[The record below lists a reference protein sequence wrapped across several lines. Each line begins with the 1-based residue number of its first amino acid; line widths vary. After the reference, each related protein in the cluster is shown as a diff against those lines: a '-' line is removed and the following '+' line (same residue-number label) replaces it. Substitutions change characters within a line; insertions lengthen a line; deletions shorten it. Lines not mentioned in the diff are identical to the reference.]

1 MRDYKIICPYCFKE
15 FDHTKVHFRSEK
27 VNKGECEAIP
37 DEYDDLD
44 DFKARYRGNDK
55 ETILQKCRDWS
66 FFQETDDPKYEKFW
80 NDPNNGFGG
89 TTEYN
94 QADEK
99 LGVLAYRRKIIN
111 PENAEHQRY
120 LKKQEDGGYLIYD
133 ADGFAITIE
142 EGMWEEGYESTSRRV
157 CPHCHNPL
165 PGQYGKYPVKFITI
179 IGITG
184 AGKTVYLSQ
193 LIKHLGNYAPKVGL
207 SAQKSNAAA
216 AVFLKNNIVAEG
228 VSLPGSTPPER
239 LLQPLFYD
247 LVRITSR
254 GKETQTFVLY
264 DVAGENCVN
273 KDLMHRF
280 GRFIE
285 NAHGIFL
292 IIDPAQFEAVQEIQ
306 QEQKEAADP
315 TDVLNEIHYLIS
327 NGTADKQCDIPVAVC
342 ISKSDTEIQDVLDP
356 ELCSKLMEEVEG
368 IKDRT
373 GHGMNIFNATQ
384 YNPIAEGLWNFMM
397 NNEAGLEQ
405 MLYNNYSAYNYFAFT
420 ALGCDVEDGKPV
432 GPILPKRIE
441 EPLFWMFNQFGY
453 IGENEPVF
461 QPGTGGFTLTCPECG
476 SDDVEELPE
485 EERLVVTGGFFRKKK
500 EYFTHKCNNCGCMWY
515 QPEE

>member
-1 MRDYKIICPYCFKE
+1 
-15 FDHTKVHFRSEK
+15 
-27 VNKGECEAIP
+27 
-37 DEYDDLD
+37 
-44 DFKARYRGNDK
+44 
-55 ETILQKCRDWS
+55 
-66 FFQETDDPKYEKFW
+66 
-80 NDPNNGFGG
+80 
-89 TTEYN
+89 
-94 QADEK
+94 
-99 LGVLAYRRKIIN
+99 
-111 PENAEHQRY
+111 
-120 LKKQEDGGYLIYD
+120 
-133 ADGFAITIE
+133 
-142 EGMWEEGYESTSRRV
+142 
-157 CPHCHNPL
+157 
-165 PGQYGKYPVKFITI
+165 
-179 IGITG
+179 
-184 AGKTVYLSQ
+184 
-193 LIKHLGNYAPKVGL
+193 
-207 SAQKSNAAA
+207 
-216 AVFLKNNIVAEG
+216 
-228 VSLPGSTPPER
+228 
-239 LLQPLFYD
+239 
-247 LVRITSR
+247 
-254 GKETQTFVLY
+254 
-264 DVAGENCVN
+264 
-273 KDLMHRF
+273 
-280 GRFIE
+280 
-285 NAHGIFL
+285 
-292 IIDPAQFEAVQEIQ
+292 EAVQEIQ

-500 EYFTHKCNNCGCMWY
+500 EYFTHK
-515 QPEE
+515 